1 VSAGSEIA
9 VHNVV
14 VGSFLAPLVIPAEGS
29 GPWLSL
35 TSRSYR
41 NRVVPMKMGAEENK
55 YRGEL

>member
-1 VSAGSEIA
+1 MSAGEVA
-9 VHNVV
+9 MHNVV
-14 VGSFLAPLVIPAEGS
+14 VGSFLVPLVIPAEGS

-41 NRVVPMKMGAEENK
+41 NRVVPTRMGAEENK